1 MKELSIEDKA
11 KRYDEAIERA
21 KSKIKNDKDHVLYE
35 YDILDIFP
43 ELKESEDE
51 KKRKEIISFLKSPFV
66 NENITD
72 EKVAPWIEWLEKQ
85 GDNTYSWKPT
95 EEQYEALDY
104 AYNNCP
110 DTEMGNYVE
119 GVLETL
125 IDDLYKLSEKQGEQ
139 KVTFTS
145 IVETGN
151 GGINALVTKEL
162 PTDKI
167 EPKFKV
173 GDWIVFNGFVLHIDE
188 IVDGYYRTTSKG
200 GITNSYDWDI
210 DNTARLWTIQ
220 DAKDGDVLRL
230 GCIIAMF
237 KKYIG
242 QEKCICYCSISE
254 DGDFEIPIENGEDNV
269 YGCTDTTPA
278 TKEQR
283 ELLFTKMK
291 EEGYGWDDENK
302 ELKKE
307 NLSDFESALFT
318 AFSDAWQQYLLGEK
332 VNVAQWAKEH
342 SSELIEIAKQND
354 KTIA

>member
-1 MKELSIEDKA
+1 MKEVSIEDKA

-51 KKRKEIISFLKSPFV
+51 KIRKLCEVLIRTCFM
-66 NENITD
+66 NELCTKE
-72 EKVAPWIEWLEKQ
+72 EKDDCFAWL
-85 GDNTYSWKPT
+85 
-95 EEQYEALDY
+95 
-104 AYNNCP
+104 
-110 DTEMGNYVE
+110 
-119 GVLETL
+119 
-125 IDDLYKLSEKQGEQ
+125 EKQGEQ
-139 KVTFTS
+139 KPSDTV
-145 IVETGN
+145 
-151 GGINALVTKEL
+151 
-162 PTDKI
+162 

-210 DNTARLWTIQ
+210 DNLARLWTIQ